1 MLIPSSYKG
10 IYEKVLRAPDGR
22 LVRVQFAVVE
32 VNGAL
37 RGRIISM
44 EPIEDR
50 LKIEDSRLKNKATI
64 LYLPSKGNDYE
75 PIFNFQFSIFNS
87 LVSPYTTLDFFMS
100 QPTRAPSSK

>member
-22 LVRVQFAVVE
+22 LVRVQFAILE

-44 EPIEDR
+44 EPILQVAGNVAKREAR
-50 LKIEDSRLKNKATI
+50 AKT
-64 LYLPSKGNDYE
+64 LYLPISVQKDIYE
-75 PIFNFQFSIFNS
+75 AVISTFKKEV
-87 LVSPYTTLDFFMS
+87 VSPYTALDFFMS
-100 QPTRAPSSK
+100 QPTRAPSAK